1 MNDHEPIK
9 AENPMKTML
18 RMMLFTLVAA
28 FILGLSGCAMFR
40 IKVKDDD
47 VANMPAFDAKYGP
60 QDLRKLS
67 EDVAVEIANSTFVKN
82 LPGNPIMIIYGVQ
95 PRTETFVD
103 TQALTD
109 RIRTTLMQNSKIQFV
124 NESRRQELMKEQGFQ
139 AANTTDETRTAVG
152 KQLGAKYM
160 ITGSLVEMKKQ
171 TGKQA
176 RVSKSEL
183 VYYQLTLEI
192 TDMETGIIAWAC
204 VPKEFAREARTPLI
218 GW

>member
-1 MNDHEPIK
+1 MNNIL
-9 AENPMKTML
+9 ARPML
-18 RMMLFTLVAA
+18 IAVLGSL
-28 FILGLSGCAMFR
+28 ILGLCGCAMFR

-47 VANMPAFDAKYGP
+47 VNNMPAFDEKYGP

-67 EDVAVEIANSTFVKN
+67 EQIAGEIAASEFVKN
-82 LPGNPIMIIYGVQ
+82 LPGNPIMIVYGVQ

-109 RIRTTLMQNSKIQFV
+109 RIRTTLMQSSKILFV
-124 NESRRQELMKEQGFQ
+124 NETRRQELMKEQGFQ
-139 AANTTDETRTAVG
+139 AANATDETRTAVG

-160 ITGSLVEMKKQ
+160 MTGALVEMKKQ
-171 TGKQA
+171 TGKQV

-183 VYYQLTLEI
+183 AYYQLTFDI
-192 TDMETGIIAWAC
+192 TDLETGIIAWSTT
-204 VPKEFAREARTPLI
+204 KEFAREARTPLI